1 MPWPLKRCML
11 HRLFNYQLSPSAF
24 IGFSWVYPRELS
36 MGDGSSIGDFNVAV
50 NLDLITMGDFSS
62 IGRCNWITGYPT
74 LTSSSHFSHQPTR
87 RAELFLGEHAAITK
101 DHHIDATSCITIGS
115 FSTVAGYRSQ
125 FLSHS
130 IDLYMNRQHSDSITI
145 GAYCFVGTNCV
156 ILGGSVLP
164 DYSVLGA
171 SSLLNKRMSDSWCVY
186 AGLPAK
192 KVKVIDKHASFF
204 NRTTG
209 FVY

>member
-1 MPWPLKRCML
+1 ML

-24 IGFSWVYPRELS
+24 IGLSWVYPRKLR

-62 IGRCNWITGYPT
+62 IGRSNWITGYPT
-74 LTSSSHFSHQPTR
+74 LTSSSHFSHQLTR
-87 RAELFLGEHAAITK
+87 RAELLLGEHAAITK
-101 DHHIDATSCITIGS
+101 DHHIDATSSITIGS

-130 IDLYMNRQHSDSITI
+130 IDLQLNRQNSDSITI
-145 GAYCFVGTNCV
+145 GAYCFLGTNCV
-156 ILGGSVLP
+156 VLGGSVLP
-164 DYSVLGA
+164 DHSVLGA
-171 SSLLNKRMSDSWCVY
+171 SSLLNKRLNDSWCVY
-186 AGLPAK
+186 AGHPAK
-192 KVKVIDKHASFF
+192 KVKEIDKHSSFF

>member
-1 MPWPLKRCML
+1 ML

-24 IGFSWVYPRELS
+24 IGLSWVYPRKLR

-62 IGRCNWITGYPT
+62 IGRSNWITGYPI

-87 RAELFLGEHAAITK
+87 RAELLLGEHAAITK
-101 DHHIDATSCITIGS
+101 DHHIDATSSITIGS

-130 IDLYMNRQHSDSITI
+130 IDLHLNRQNSDSITI
-145 GAYCFVGTNCV
+145 GSYCFLGTNCV
-156 ILGGSVLP
+156 VLGGSVLP
-164 DYSVLGA
+164 DHSVLGA
-171 SSLLNKRMSDSWCVY
+171 SSLLNKRLSDSWFVY
-186 AGLPAK
+186 AGHPAK
-192 KVKVIDKHASFF
+192 KVKEIDKHSSFF